1 MKKRAD
7 VGRANRRVLRR
18 SVLIVVLMFGFGFA
32 LAPFYDAIC
41 RALGVGGKT
50 GVTNEPAVVAAAD
63 SSRTVTVE
71 LTGHAMAGL
80 PWEFRPLAKKI
91 DVHPGQPT
99 TVSYYV
105 RNPTAEKMV
114 GQAVP
119 SVSPSMAAAH
129 FNKIEC
135 FCFTQQPLAPG
146 ESREM
151 PVRFIVD
158 NNLPSEVRTLT
169 LSYGFFNT
177 DKTQA
182 KRFGGEALSATSHG
196 AHGG

>member
-1 MKKRAD
+1 
-7 VGRANRRVLRR
+7 
-18 SVLIVVLMFGFGFA
+18 MFGFGFA

-41 RALGVGGKT
+41 RALGIGGKT
-50 GVTNEPAVVAAAD
+50 GRIDEATAVVAVD
-63 SSRTVTVE
+63 TSRKVTVE
-71 LTGHAMAGL
+71 FTGHAMAGL
-80 PWEFRPLAKKI
+80 PWEFRPMVKKI
-91 DVHPGQPT
+91 DVHPGQPI

-105 RNPTAEKMV
+105 RNPTAEKMI

-119 SVSPSMAAAH
+119 SVSPPVAGSH
-129 FNKIEC
+129 FNKVEC

-158 NNLPSEVRTLT
+158 KNLPPEVRTLT
-169 LSYGFFNT
+169 LSYGFFNI

>member
-1 MKKRAD
+1 MKKRAY
-7 VGRANRRVLRR
+7 VSEANKRVLRR
-18 SVLIVVLMFGFGFA
+18 SVLVVVIMFGFGFV

-41 RALGVGGKT
+41 RALGVSGKT
-50 GVTNEPAVVAAAD
+50 GTIDDTAVVTID
-63 SSRTVTVE
+63 TSRKVTVE

-80 PWEFRPLAKKI
+80 PWEFRPLVKKI
-91 DVHPGQPT
+91 DVHPGEPT

-105 RNPTAEKMV
+105 RNMTAEKMV
-114 GQAVP
+114 GQAAP
-119 SVSPSMAAAH
+119 SVTPLAAAAH

-135 FCFTQQPLAPG
+135 FCFTQQPLDAG

-158 NNLPSEVRTLT
+158 KNLPPEVRTLT

-177 DKTQA
+177 DKVQA
-182 KRFGGEALSATSHG
+182 KRFGGEAMNAVSHVR
-196 AHGG
+196 HGG